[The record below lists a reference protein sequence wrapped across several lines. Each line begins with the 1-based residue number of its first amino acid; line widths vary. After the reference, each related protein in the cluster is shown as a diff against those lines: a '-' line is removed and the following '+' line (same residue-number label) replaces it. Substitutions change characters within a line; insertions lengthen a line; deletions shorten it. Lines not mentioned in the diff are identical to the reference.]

1 MGLSAGS
8 LFWNILTVDI
18 FSIWGKIL
26 LTFFLG
32 PDGLAKTMGLS
43 IAGMLAL
50 AAADTESVCTFFLK
64 VGDSCPT

>member
-18 FSIWGKIL
+18 FSIWSRIL

-32 PDGLAKTMGLS
+32 PDGFAKAMGLS
-43 IAGMLAL
+43 SRHAGFAQQLTLSPSAL
-50 AAADTESVCTFFLK
+50 SF
-64 VGDSCPT
+64 